1 MNQTTTATPVIQVY
15 TSNIERNPKQ
25 PRQWFDN
32 EELEQL
38 TVSVREHGII
48 QPLIVAPSSKP
59 DVYILIAGERRLLA
73 ARRANLETVP
83 VVVRQVIDEQEMLI
97 LALVENVERA
107 EMTPVEEGDAYL
119 LLRGQG
125 MSNAKIARK
134 VGLTDVHVGNCIF
147 CAELPQQTRELMN
160 TDQLFISNQFV
171 SIMHDIA
178 LISPKA
184 CDETAQRIA
193 DTQPT
198 LKVAKKTATTVLNHL
213 TTVKPE
219 KGNKKKKNIFEA
231 ASNLANLDID
241 EDRPASR
248 NKWNVLQE
256 AGQLP
261 PWQMVTDAAL
271 NICAGCDLYGFA
283 SHPICSACTAARML
297 AQLTK
302 KTGEQK
308 G

>member
-1 MNQTTTATPVIQVY
+1 MTQTTTATQVIQVY
-15 TSNIERNPKQ
+15 TSDIERNPKQ
-25 PRQWFDN
+25 PRQWFN
-32 EELEQL
+32 NQELEQL
-38 TVSVREHGII
+38 TISVREHGII
-48 QPLIVAPSSKP
+48 QPLIVASSSKP
-59 DVYILIAGERRLLA
+59 DVYILIAGERRLIA

-83 VVVRQVIDEQEMLI
+83 VIVRDVTDEQEMLI
-97 LALVENVERA
+97 LALVENVDRV

-119 LLRGQG
+119 MLRGQG
-125 MSNAKIARK
+125 MSNAEIARK
-134 VGLTDVHVGNCIF
+134 VGVTDVHVGNCIF

-160 TDQLFISNQFV
+160 KDQLFISNQFV
-171 SIMHDIA
+171 SIMHNIA
-178 LISPKA
+178 LISPRA

-213 TTVKPE
+213 TIVRPGKD
-219 KGNKKKKNIFEA
+219 KKRKKNIFEA
-231 ASNLANLDID
+231 ASGLADLDID
-241 EDRPASR
+241 EDRPPSPH
-248 NKWNVLQE
+248 KWNVLQE
-256 AGQLP
+256 ARQLP
-261 PWQMVTDAAL
+261 PWQMITDAAL

-302 KTGEQK
+302 KVEEQK

>member
-1 MNQTTTATPVIQVY
+1 MTQTTTAIPVIEVY
-15 TSNIERNPKQ
+15 ISNIERNPRQ
-25 PRQWFDN
+25 PRQWFNN

-38 TVSVREHGII
+38 TISVREHGVI
-48 QPLIVAPSSKP
+48 QPLIVAPSGKP
-59 DVYILIAGERRLLA
+59 DVYILIAGERRLIA

-83 VVVRQVIDEQEMLI
+83 VIVRDVTDEQEMLI
-97 LALVENVERA
+97 LALVENVDRA

-119 LLRGQG
+119 VLRGQG
-125 MSNAKIARK
+125 MSNAEIARK
-134 VGLTDVHVGNCIF
+134 IGVTDVHVGNCIF
-147 CAELPQQTRELMN
+147 CAELPQKTRELVN
-160 TDQLFISNQFV
+160 KGQLFISNQFV

-178 LISPKA
+178 LISPEA
-184 CDETAQRIA
+184 CDGVAQQIA

-198 LKVAKKTATTVLNHL
+198 LKIAKKTATTVLNHL

-219 KGNKKKKNIFEA
+219 KGKKTKKNIFEA
-231 ASNLANLDID
+231 ASYLADLDID
-241 EDRPASR
+241 EGQPPSPD
-248 NKWNVLQE
+248 KWNVLKE

-283 SHPICSACTAARML
+283 SHPICSACTAARMV

-302 KTGEQK
+302 KAEEQK
-308 G
+308 E

>member
-1 MNQTTTATPVIQVY
+1 MTQTTTAIPVIEVY
-15 TSNIERNPKQ
+15 ISNIERNPRQ
-25 PRQWFDN
+25 PRQWFNN

-38 TVSVREHGII
+38 TISVREHGVI
-48 QPLIVAPSSKP
+48 QPLIVAPSGKP
-59 DVYILIAGERRLLA
+59 DVYILIAGERRLIA

-83 VVVRQVIDEQEMLI
+83 VIVRDVTDEQEMLI
-97 LALVENVERA
+97 LALVENVDRA

-119 LLRGQG
+119 VLRGQG
-125 MSNAKIARK
+125 MSNAEIARK
-134 VGLTDVHVGNCIF
+134 IGVTDVHVGNCIF
-147 CAELPQQTRELMN
+147 CAELPQKTRELVN
-160 TDQLFISNQFV
+160 KGQLFISNQFV

-178 LISPKA
+178 LISPEA
-184 CDETAQRIA
+184 CDGVAQQIA

-198 LKVAKKTATTVLNHL
+198 LKIAKKTATTVLNHL

-219 KGNKKKKNIFEA
+219 KGKKTKKNIFEA
-231 ASNLANLDID
+231 ASYLADLDID
-241 EDRPASR
+241 EGQPPSPD
-248 NKWNVLQE
+248 KWNVLKE

-283 SHPICSACTAARML
+283 SHPICSACTAARMV

-302 KTGEQK
+302 KAEEQEA
-308 G
+308 